1 AVVVEQ
7 PAGEGGQ
14 GQVGGLAALP
24 AGGGAG
30 VQVAGVGDPGDE
42 GPGLLGVPA
51 PVAAPG
57 VTGPDG
63 ARDDRER
70 PQREHGRVDAVG
82 ELVQRGGGGQP
93 FHHGGREGARL
104 AAVHQLVLVRVL
116 EQVHDRAHGADVEDR
131 AAQDRRGDVDV
142 QPVRVERRDQL
153 VALGVEDGDGE
164 PEVEQDG
171 GGQEQADPAH
181 VLLQR
186 EQREVDA
193 DRGGGERDVELVHV
207 APRRPLHGQRAG
219 DHAAER
225 EEEREHGEGDGDPAV
240 EVALLVTAVGT
251 GPVGHVARPG
261 RGADG
266 DLRPLQ
272 DGGAAALPH
281 GDGGAAL

>member
-1 AVVVEQ
+1 
-7 PAGEGGQ
+7 
-14 GQVGGLAALP
+14 
-24 AGGGAG
+24 
-30 VQVAGVGDPGDE
+30 
-42 GPGLLGVPA
+42 
-51 PVAAPG
+51 
-57 VTGPDG
+57 
-63 ARDDRER
+63 
-70 PQREHGRVDAVG
+70 
-82 ELVQRGGGGQP
+82 
-93 FHHGGREGARL
+93 L

-225 EEEREHGEGDGDPAV
+225 EEEREHGEGDVDPAV

-251 GPVGHVARPG
+251 GPVGHVARRG

-281 GDGGAAL
+281 GDGGAALGLLRLRCDHGGGAGDLAATAEDPLGDVREEGQGVDRHRRVDEHVAHLGEALVGRGGRPGGGNGQVV